1 MRTLSMLWI
10 LGIAAGVA
18 FPQESRSV
26 VLAATRAGRVE
37 ILDAQSLHILA
48 SLAVNGQTES
58 VSASPDGRT
67 LYVAQESEA
76 TPGGCCGL
84 FSLDLAS
91 RQMCFLIAPAL
102 FGAPSRDGRYL
113 FTQQGNDGVEVF
125 DARLLAR
132 LPSIKAPGAYS
143 LHPSPDGRWLLGL
156 TNTPAPSVDVFDVGR
171 GELARRIPLPSGPA
185 MGAWAG
191 DRFDVYSHDESGGK
205 LWRVNPEST
214 ALPPAKSVHL
224 PDLHGDCT
232 HSLLLTM
239 AGSPNRLFIAEAF
252 GFKLDRRRAC
262 AQEARGGI
270 YVIDAFNGGVED
282 YISEA
287 VYVNRMAVARDG
299 HELYVMDS
307 SGPDEDG
314 IRLLRIDS
322 NTGRVLASRE
332 SQPGVWNLA
341 LANIPTALVPH
352 GRARTSIR
360 AAGGGSCQR

>member
-10 LGIAAGVA
+10 LGMAAGVA
-18 FPQESRSV
+18 FPEESRSV
-26 VLAATRAGRVE
+26 VLAATRTGRIE
-37 ILDAQSLHILA
+37 ILDAQSLRMLA

-67 LYVAQESEA
+67 LYVAQESESTA
-76 TPGGCCGL
+76 GGCCGL
-84 FSLDLAS
+84 FSLDLAT

-102 FGAPSRDGRYL
+102 FAAPSQDGRYL
-113 FTQQGNDGVEVF
+113 FTQQGNEGVDVF

-143 LHPSPDGRWLLGL
+143 LHPSPDGRWLLGV
-156 TNTPAPSVDVFDVGR
+156 TNTPAPSVDVFDVSR
-171 GELARRIPLPSGPA
+171 GALARRSPLPAGPA

-191 DRFDVYSHDESGGK
+191 DRFYVYSHDESGGK

-214 ALPPAKSVHL
+214 TLPPAKSVHL

-232 HSLLLTM
+232 QGVLLMM
-239 AGSPNRLFIAEAF
+239 AGAPNRLFIAEAF

-262 AQEARGGI
+262 TQQARGGI
-270 YVIDAFNGGVED
+270 YVIDASSGGVAD
-282 YISEA
+282 YINEA
-287 VYVNRMAVARDG
+287 VYVNRMAVAPDG
-299 HELYVMDS
+299 RELYVMDS
-307 SGPDEDG
+307 SGPDEEG

-341 LANIPTALVPH
+341 LANIPAALIPR
-352 GRARTSIR
+352 GRARASMPVGIGT
-360 AAGGGSCQR
+360 CQR

>member
-10 LGIAAGVA
+10 LGIAAGA
-18 FPQESRSV
+18 ALAQDSRSV
-26 VLAATRAGRVE
+26 VLAASRAGRVE
-37 ILDAQSLHILA
+37 ILDANSLRVLA

-76 TPGGCCGL
+76 ARAGCCGL
-84 FSLDLAS
+84 FSLDLS
-91 RQMCFLIAPAL
+91 TRQMCLLIAPAL
-102 FGAPSRDGRYL
+102 FGAPSQDGRYL
-113 FTQQGNDGVEVF
+113 FTQRGNDSVDVF
-125 DARLLAR
+125 DAKLLAR

-143 LHPSPDGRWLLGL
+143 LYPSPDGRWLLGV

-171 GELARRIPLPSGPA
+171 GALARRIPLPSGPA

-191 DRFDVYSHDESGGK
+191 DRFYVYSHDEGDGK

-214 ALPPAKSVHL
+214 TLPAAKAVHL

-232 HSLLLTM
+232 QGVLLMM
-239 AGSPNRLFIAEAF
+239 AGAPNRLFIAEAF
-252 GFKLDRRRAC
+252 GFKLDRRRVC
-262 AQEARGGI
+262 TQEARGGI
-270 YVIDAFNGGVED
+270 YVIDAYSGGVQD
-282 YISEA
+282 YINEA
-287 VYVNRMAVARDG
+287 VYVNRMAVAHDG
-299 HELYVMDS
+299 RELYVMDS
-307 SGPDEDG
+307 SGPDEEG

-341 LANIPTALVPH
+341 LANIPSALIPRGR
-352 GRARTSIR
+352 GRASMPI
-360 AAGGGSCQR
+360 GSGACQR